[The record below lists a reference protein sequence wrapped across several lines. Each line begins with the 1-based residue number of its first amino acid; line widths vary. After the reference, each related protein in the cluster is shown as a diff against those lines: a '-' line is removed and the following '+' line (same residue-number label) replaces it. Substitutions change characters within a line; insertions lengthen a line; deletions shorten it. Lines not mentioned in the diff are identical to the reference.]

1 MKKIILF
8 DIDSTLS
15 DADRRRNL
23 VVRTIQKLG
32 KISRGNASDI
42 YYQVLQKYIDKV
54 GGLEPNS
61 FSMGLAKTFGNKK
74 LTKKFLQM
82 FADMHHEKFIFPKTK
97 TILKKLAEKYIL
109 GIESTGG
116 HDYQL
121 EKLRSIV
128 NFFDKNYIYILPE
141 KKKKLIK
148 KIEGFANNVI
158 IIDDRPDFVE
168 YWLKHNL
175 NAIHINQGIY
185 AQSKG
190 RYKIKKSI
198 NSLSELIPILM

>member
-8 DIDSTLS
+8 DIDATLS

-23 VVRTIQKLG
+23 IIRTIQKLA
-32 KISRGNASDI
+32 KISKGNARDI

-61 FSMGLAKTFGNKK
+61 FSMSLAETLGNKK

-82 FADMHHEKFIFPKTK
+82 FAGMRHEKFIFPKTK
-97 TILKKLAEKYIL
+97 QVLKKLAEKYIL

-121 EKLRSIV
+121 EKLRSIIH
-128 NFFDKNYIYILPE
+128 FFDKSYIYILPE

-148 KIEGFANNVI
+148 KIKGFAHNVI

-175 NAIHINQGIY
+175 NVIHINQGIY
-185 AQSKG
+185 AQNKD
-190 RYKIKKSI
+190 RYKIKRSV
-198 NSLSELIPILM
+198 NSLSELIPMLM

>member
-1 MKKIILF
+1 MNKIILF
-8 DIDSTLS
+8 DIDATLS
-15 DADRRRNL
+15 NADRRRNL
-23 VVRTIQKLG
+23 VIRTIQKLG
-32 KISRGNASDI
+32 KISKENATGI
-42 YYQVLQKYIDKV
+42 YYQVLQKYIDKI

-61 FSMGLAKTFGNKK
+61 FSVSLADALGNKK
-74 LTKKFLQM
+74 LKKKFLQM
-82 FADMHHEKFIFPKTK
+82 FANMHHEKFIFPKTK
-97 TILKKLAEKYIL
+97 QILKKLAEKYIL

-121 EKLRSIV
+121 KKLRSII
-128 NFFDKNYIYILPE
+128 NYFDKNYIYILPE
-141 KKKKLIK
+141 KKKSLIK
-148 KIEGFANNVI
+148 KIKGFARNVI

-185 AQSKG
+185 AQNKD